1 MKTSGFSHKLEIM
14 VAVDGS
20 AHSLSAVNLLA
31 DLPLSGDS
39 TIYLVTILIPRNAS
53 DHARLQAVLDHA
65 QKIFEAN
72 GILVSTDLLVGYP
85 SEELTQYAR
94 DHSPNLIVLGAVG
107 LRATLGI
114 LLGGVAQQMME
125 YATCPVMIVRHP
137 YESLRRILLVT
148 DGSSY
153 SQKAAHYLANFPLK
167 EDSEVHVIHVLPPL
181 PSSTLIAYAW
191 PLDADLFTPP
201 PSPEAEETLR
211 AQAEEEERQAQS
223 LLEKT
228 QKTLSSLDVK
238 TVGIYK
244 RGDAATEILDYAKSQ
259 EIDLIVAG
267 SRGLSRIQGWLLGSV
282 SRKLV
287 HYAQCSVLVVK

>member
-20 AHSLSAVNLLA
+20 VHSLSAVKLLA

-39 TIYLVTILIPRNAS
+39 TIHVVTVLIPRNAS

-65 QKIFEAN
+65 QQMFETK

-85 SEELTQYAR
+85 SEKLSQYAR
-94 DHSPNLIVLGAVG
+94 EHSPDLIVLGAVG

-125 YATCPVMIVRHP
+125 YAACPVMIVRHP
-137 YESLRRILLVT
+137 YESLRRVLLVT
-148 DGSSY
+148 DGSSH
-153 SQKAAHYLANFPLK
+153 SEKAAHYLANFPLK
-167 EDSEVHVIHVLPPL
+167 EDMEVHIIHILPPL

-191 PLDADLFTPP
+191 PLDAELFTPP
-201 PSPEAEETLR
+201 PTPEAEETLR
-211 AQAEEEERQAQS
+211 TQAKEEEHQALS
-223 LLEKT
+223 LLENT
-228 QKTLSSLDVK
+228 QKILNPLGVK
-238 TVGIYK
+238 TTTAYK
-244 RGDAATEILDYAKSQ
+244 RGDAGTEILDYAKSQ
-259 EIDLIVAG
+259 QIDLIVAG

>member
-1 MKTSGFSHKLEIM
+1 MNTSGFSHKKEIM

-20 AHSLSAVNLLA
+20 VHSLSAVNLIA
-31 DLPLSGDS
+31 DLPLSENS
-39 TIYLVTILIPRNAS
+39 AVHVVTVLIPRNAS
-53 DHARLQAVLDHA
+53 DHAKLQAVLDHA
-65 QKIFEAN
+65 KMIFDAK
-72 GILVSTDLLVGYP
+72 GISVSTELLVGHP
-85 SEELTQYAR
+85 SEELIQYAR
-94 DHSPNLIVLGAVG
+94 GHTPNLIVLGSVG

-125 YATCPVMIVRHP
+125 YAPCPVMIVRHP
-137 YESLRRILLVT
+137 YESVHRLLLVT

-153 SQKAAHYLANFPLK
+153 SEKATRYLANFPLK
-167 EDSEVHVIHVLPPL
+167 EDSEVHVIHILPPL

-191 PLDADLFTPP
+191 PLDAELFTPP
-201 PSPEAEETLR
+201 PSPEAEEALS
-211 AQAEEEERQAQS
+211 AQAKEEERQARS
-223 LLEKT
+223 LLENT
-228 QKTLSSLDVK
+228 QKTLSSLGLK
-238 TVGIYK
+238 TLSVFK

-259 EIDLIVAG
+259 KIDLIVAG